1 MVTKAQSKR
10 ITNSTDNVVSGIM
23 KRIMIQK
30 LNRRI
35 AYWRL
40 KRMQV
45 KKYGYTWRRC
55 NRAIAAT
62 LHEIEEVLDPKW
74 CKYN

>member
-1 MVTKAQSKR
+1 MITKEQRDRVSAG
-10 ITNSTDNVVSGIM
+10 TDNILAGCL
-23 KRIMIQK
+23 KRIMIHK

-40 KRMQV
+40 KRMRV

-55 NRAIAAT
+55 NRAISAT
-62 LHEIEEVLDPKW
+62 LHEIEEVIDPKW
-74 CKYN
+74 CKN

>member
-1 MVTKAQSKR
+1 MVTKAQRKR
-10 ITNSTDNVVSGIM
+10 INNITDNIIAGIM
-23 KRIMIQK
+23 KSIMIQK

-45 KKYGYTWRRC
+45 KKCGYTWRRC

-62 LHEIEEVLDPKW
+62 LHEIEEVLDPMW
-74 CKYN
+74 CKN

>member
-1 MVTKAQSKR
+1 MVTKLQSER
-10 ITNSTDNVVSGIM
+10 IANSTDNIIAGIM
-23 KRIMIQK
+23 KHIMIQK
-30 LNRRI
+30 LNRRV

-55 NRAIAAT
+55 DRAIAAT
-62 LHEIEEVLDPKW
+62 LREIEEVLDPKW
-74 CKYN
+74 CKN

>member
-1 MVTKAQSKR
+1 MVTKTQRKR
-10 ITNSTDNVVSGIM
+10 INNSTDNIIAGIM
-23 KRIMIQK
+23 KSIMIQK

-45 KKYGYTWRRC
+45 KKYGYAWRRC
-55 NRAIAAT
+55 NRAISAT
-62 LHEIEEVLDPKW
+62 LHEIEEVLDPMW
-74 CKYN
+74 CKN

>member
-1 MVTKAQSKR
+1 MVTKLQSKR
-10 ITNSTDNVVSGIM
+10 INNSTDNIVTGIM
-23 KRIMIQK
+23 KGIMIHK

-40 KRMQV
+40 KRMQA
-45 KKYGYTWRRC
+45 KKHGYTWRRC

-62 LHEIEEVLDPKW
+62 LHEIEEVLDPMW
-74 CKYN
+74 CKN

>member
-1 MVTKAQSKR
+1 MVTKLQSKR
-10 ITNSTDNVVSGIM
+10 INNSTDNIVTGIM
-23 KRIMIQK
+23 KGIMIHK

-40 KRMQV
+40 KRMQA

-55 NRAIAAT
+55 NRAIATT
-62 LHEIEEVLDPKW
+62 LHEIEEVLDPMW
-74 CKYN
+74 CKN

>member
-1 MVTKAQSKR
+1 MVTKTKSKR

-45 KKYGYTWRRC
+45 KKYGYIWRRC